1 MKRTKK
7 FEELRKQ
14 LETDFRNPGC
24 IDLDVE
30 IAKMRANKHMGQV
43 NKPLLIGISCAAIG
57 SFAAG
62 YTIGKIGGK

>member
-24 IDLDVE
+24 IDLDAE

-43 NKPLLIGISCAAIG
+43 NKPLLIGVSCAAIG
-57 SFAAG
+57 
-62 YTIGKIGGK
+62 